1 VQQHSTSTEI
11 YDSEPAADSTVSA
24 VRTYIWNWQNT
35 PVTVAYEVIGEGK
48 PLLLL
53 PAFSSVSSRDEMR
66 GVAERLSPYFQVFT
80 LDWVG
85 FGESSRPPFKYDSK
99 IYHKFLNQFV
109 AKMFSEPVVVIAAG
123 HAAGYVMQMAQRSP
137 SPWAWIVLVAPTW
150 RGPLPTMG
158 DRPKLYGL
166 IRGLVRTPILGQF
179 LYYLNSTRM
188 FLAWMYRRHV
198 YGDRHNVTRELIRQK
213 WKTTQAKGARF
224 AAVAFVTG
232 ALDPI
237 RTRAAFFEY
246 FQPLPVPTLLV
257 IGDQTPPKSRE
268 EMEVIAHFSQV
279 QSLGMPGALGLHEE
293 YPDQLVA
300 EILPFLK
307 KYFSL

>member
-11 YDSEPAADSTVSA
+11 YDSEATPDSGVSA

-109 AKMFSEPVVVIAAG
+109 AQMFSEPVVVAAG

-137 SPWAWIVLVAPTW
+137 SPWSWIVLVAPTW

-158 DRPKLYGL
+158 NRPKLYGFL
-166 IRGLVRTPILGQF
+166 RGLVRTPILGQF

-246 FQPLPVPTLLV
+246 FHPLPVPTLLV

-293 YPDQLVA
+293 YPDRLVA